1 LTVVPDAAAG
11 AAANPVE
18 WDVLL
23 RAAGLDPPGAIRLA
37 PAESA
42 TPTTYADRTAV
53 WEGHYPERPEVRI
66 RVEAGT
72 YRGRPVYF
80 RIIHPAW
87 EDPNAPLET
96 VSRNPQTAPSQILA
110 TFGVVIVVGVLVTL
124 FVLAVRNLR
133 RGRGDARGAARLAG
147 ALVVGWLVNWG
158 IGDRHFG
165 DLRFEYI
172 LFLQTFGNALGAAFI
187 LALGYLA
194 LEPVMRRR
202 CPYRLT
208 ALARVLD
215 GRFRDPLVGRDLL
228 LGLALGVVTSA
239 DTALLPYGLTEFGP
253 IVLDSQCFTKPVWYM
268 VLSVTV
274 TISAMWAVTSI
285 FLVFS
290 LVVRRDGVAAALL
303 AVFLAAVTVGPI
315 ALAVG
320 SAWMVPG
327 SLLRMAVAVFL
338 LFRFGVLA
346 LLGWGLV
353 AFSTQLMPLTLDPSA
368 WYLNASLTKVLT
380 VTVLAGY
387 GAWVSVGS
395 RSLFGQGIPED
406 D

>member
-1 LTVVPDAAAG
+1 MSS
-11 AAANPVE
+11 
-18 WDVLL
+18 
-23 RAAGLDPPGAIRLA
+23 LDEPLGGGSEGVDILGPGAWTSL
-37 PAESA
+37 
-42 TPTTYADRTAV
+42 
-53 WEGHYPERPEVRI
+53 
-66 RVEAGT
+66 
-72 YRGRPVYF
+72 
-80 RIIHPAW
+80 
-87 EDPNAPLET
+87 L
-96 VSRNPQTAPSQILA
+96 
-110 TFGVVIVVGVLVTL
+110 IVTI
-124 FVLAVRNLR
+124 AVRNLR

-147 ALVVGWLVNWG
+147 ALVVCWLVNWG

-165 DLRFEYI
+165 DLRFEYS
-172 LFLQTFGNALGAAFI
+172 LFLQTLGNALGGAFI

-208 ALARVLD
+208 AFARVLD

-228 LGLALGVVTSA
+228 LGLALGVVSSA

-253 IVLDSQCFTKPVWYM
+253 IVLDSQCFTKPVWYL
-268 VLSVTV
+268 VLAATV

-290 LVVRRDGVAAALL
+290 LIVRRDGVAAVLL
-303 AVFLAAVTVGPI
+303 AGFIAAVAVGPV
-315 ALAVG
+315 ALGVG

-327 SLLRMAVAVFL
+327 GLLRMGVAVFL

-346 LLGWGLV
+346 LLGWGFV

-368 WYLNASLTKVLT
+368 WYFGASLTKVLT

-387 GAWVSVGS
+387 SAWASLGG
-395 RSLFGQGIPED
+395 RPLFGQGIHEED
-406 D
+406 